1 MPDCGDCGKWFRD
14 RYALCAHQSR
24 LKKCLKIVSTPRE
37 MDMHG
42 STEELKNSALPF
54 KNSALPP
61 KNSALPFMNS
71 ATIPKKDTF
80 NCVYCM
86 SLFKSKWYKNKHQD
100 NCKDKD
106 DPIRLLEIENNIE
119 PDIPENKLE
128 CRFCNLI
135 FARTDNLNKH
145 ISVCKE
151 RKEYHKNLQEYI
163 KPVHQ
168 TIINNC
174 NNNCTFNN
182 NIVNVNIFNG
192 NEDKHKM
199 DIDCIIDI
207 LKQCL
212 KSYPEDQLRQ
222 IAFKIVCL
230 YDKRLKELP
239 ENNTFRVP
247 NLNSMIAYIK
257 EEIGWEMVPID
268 DGIHKVLINSASDLM
283 THRKELEDYGRIN
296 RLTFKG
302 TKLPIT
308 PQIMDEIGYIKK
320 NGIYTDQIPGST
332 KTAIKINNL
341 ER

>member
-1 MPDCGDCGKWFRD
+1 MVNCGDCGKWFRD

-24 LKKCLKIVSTPRE
+24 IKPCREPVSTQREMEQQKSTPTWLNSTLRELDSTTPKLDSTHPELKSTHKQCEYCLQSFSINTNLKK
-37 MDMHG
+37 HH
-42 STEELKNSALPF
+42 
-54 KNSALPP
+54 
-61 KNSALPFMNS
+61 
-71 ATIPKKDTF
+71 TI
-80 NCVYCM
+80 
-86 SLFKSKWYKNKHQD
+86 
-100 NCKDKD
+100 CKYKD
-106 DPIRLLEIENNIE
+106 DPVRLLELQHKVDI
-119 PDIPENKLE
+119 DIPENKLE

-135 FARTDNLNKH
+135 FSRTDSLNRH
-145 ISVCKE
+145 ISVCE
-151 RKEYHKNLQEYI
+151 DRKEYHKNLQEYI
-163 KPVHQ
+163 KPVVHQ

-296 RLTFKG
+296 KLTFKG